1 MQRGRTMATVTPS
14 QPLSFDRLS
23 GFTTKFCIEKIVAS
37 AARSECQTQAPQG
50 ILIVGCGGQQ
60 NLQEHW
66 VFNVIAQ
73 WETRTAQNKDDESH
87 RFLHADRWVFPVE
100 GHSKMSLYWFTPAS
114 PKIVDDGPSINM

>member
-73 WETRTAQNKDDESH
+73 WETRTAKTKVMISQVFTRGSM
-87 RFLHADRWVFPVE
+87 VFPVE
-100 GHSKMSLYWFTPAS
+100 GHSKMSLCWFTPAS